1 MTALYNQDQIK
12 SKKMEE
18 ATQPAIAAASAGV
31 ALGAAVGI
39 AALVAE
45 PGTVSWSRSL
55 PLLGLVAVFFPLWQ
69 ADLAFQSAFDAIQSV
84 VDYPGAVINSMKA
97 YKSNQ
102 TICNVTANKI
112 ASEAFDY
119 TFPNDVDD
127 ARDAIDEYRPY
138 VYVIAGAIFGT
149 GAVVAAAACTRNRIF
164 ATVVNIPMGHVI
176 STAFALFLAMGLAL
190 ETICD
195 EYVNKDELDATVR
208 WFVDPSANNT
218 EANRPWLTDLGLDA
232 FLDECEQEAPA
243 LVLRALRPGALEGA
257 YDDFKDAACSDV
269 PEAFYGTSAV
279 VGASYF
285 LWLAF
290 VAHAVVVR
298 FLNKKESEEIEILL
312 QNLIY

>member
-1 MTALYNQDQIK
+1 M
-12 SKKMEE
+12 
-18 ATQPAIAAASAGV
+18 AGPV
-31 ALGAAVGI
+31 ERVTLHDDV
-39 AALVAE
+39 
-45 PGTVSWSRSL
+45 L
-55 PLLGLVAVFFPLWQ
+55 PCFNFL
-69 ADLAFQSAFDAIQSV
+69 
-84 VDYPGAVINSMKA
+84 
-97 YKSNQ
+97 
-102 TICNVTANKI
+102 
-112 ASEAFDY
+112 
-119 TFPNDVDD
+119 FPNDVDD

-149 GAVVAAAACTRNRIF
+149 GAVVAAAACTRKRIF
-164 ATVVNIPMGHVI
+164 ATVVNIPMGLVL
-176 STAFALFLAMGLAL
+176 STVFALFLAMGLAL

-208 WFVDPSANNT
+208 WFVDPSVSNT
-218 EANRPWLTDLGLDA
+218 EANRPWLTNSDLEA

-298 FLNKKESEEIEILL
+298 FLNKKESEELEILL
-312 QNLIY
+312 ENLIY